1 MRYHFVGIGGY
12 GMSGIAQILLQSGEQ
27 VSGSDVNLSERTAR
41 LTSLGATIFS
51 THSSAHLDG
60 ADVVVYSTDVPPDNP
75 ELAAAR
81 ERGVPVRHR
90 SEVLAQLLNERAG
103 IAVSG
108 THGKTTVTSMIALM
122 LERVGF
128 DPTAVI
134 GADVSFYNSNAKLG
148 HSPYLVAEADESDG
162 SFLRYRPQVAV
173 VTNVEP
179 EHLDRYG
186 GEFARL
192 LAAFRSFLDNVKP
205 GGIAVLCSDDP
216 RLREIGDGLAVP
228 VVWYGLGPEADLS
241 ARDIVIGHTEN
252 SFAVV
257 RGGREIGRLA
267 LKVPGVHNVV
277 NSLAAVAAGLHL
289 GVGFPEIAAALAEF
303 RGAKRRFQ
311 VIGQYEGITVVD
323 DYAHHPTEI
332 RATLRAARERTLNRV
347 IAVFQPQR
355 YTRTHLLLN
364 EFGEAFSQADEV
376 VLTEIY
382 SPPGEKPIPGVSSQ
396 ALADLIRQR
405 ERREVNCLSRAED
418 IVDYVLRIARP
429 GDTVLT
435 MGAGDIWK
443 VARSLA
449 ERLEGSRAS

>member
-1 MRYHFVGIGGY
+1 
-12 GMSGIAQILLQSGEQ
+12 MSGIAQILLQSGEE
-27 VSGSDVNLSERTAR
+27 VSGSDVNQSERTAR
-41 LTSLGATIFS
+41 LASLGATIHP
-51 THSSAHLDG
+51 THSAANLNG
-60 ADVVVYSTDVPPDNP
+60 ADMVVYSTDVPPDNP

-90 SEVLAQLLNERAG
+90 SEVLAQWLNKCSG
-103 IAVSG
+103 IAVTGS
-108 THGKTTVTSMIALM
+108 HGKTTVTSMTALL
-122 LERVGF
+122 LERAGF
-128 DPTAVI
+128 DPTALI
-134 GADVSFYNSNAKLG
+134 GADVGFYGSNAKLG
-148 HSPYLVAEADESDG
+148 RGPHLVAEADESDG

-186 GEFARL
+186 GDFARL
-192 LAAFRSFLDNVKP
+192 LEAFRGFLKNVKA
-205 GGIAVLCSDDP
+205 GGIAVLCSDDH
-216 RLREIGDGLAVP
+216 RLREIGAGMTTP
-228 VVWYGLGPEADLS
+228 VIWYGLGPEAEVS
-241 ARDIVIGHTEN
+241 ARDIVIGPAEN

-257 RGGREIGRLA
+257 RGGRELGRLA

-277 NSLAAVAAGLHL
+277 NSLAAVAVGLHL
-289 GVGFPEIAAALAEF
+289 GVDFPLIAEALAEF

-311 VIGQYEGITVVD
+311 VMGQCDGITVVD

-332 RATLRAARERTLNRV
+332 RATLRAARERTPNRV

-355 YTRTHLLLN
+355 YSRTHLLLK

-382 SPPGEKPIPGVSSQ
+382 SPPGEKPIPGVSSH

-405 ERREVNCLSRAED
+405 ERREVNCLSRPED

-443 VARSLA
+443 VARSLV
-449 ERLEGSRAS
+449 ERLDGTRAS